1 MESRD
6 LEQPSVVLIT
16 GNMASG
22 KSSVAEAL
30 ARRAPKSVHLRGD
43 VFRKMVVSGRATL
56 GFELSPE
63 ARGQL
68 RLRYELSA
76 LVARAYVEA
85 GFLVVYQDVVLGPE
99 LSEVV
104 ASYRGLP
111 LRVFVLQ
118 PSPAVIAAREAARP
132 KSGYANVEEI
142 LRFDALLRSCTP
154 RHGYW
159 LDSSELSVEQTVD
172 LALRNWAT
180 ALISP

>member
-1 MESRD
+1 MVLRD

-30 ARRAPKSVHLRGD
+30 ARRAPRSVHLRGD

-63 ARGQL
+63 ARKQL

-76 LVARAYVEA
+76 LAARAYVEA
-85 GFLVVYQDVVLGPE
+85 GFLVVYQDVIVGPE
-99 LSEVV
+99 LSEVI
-104 ASYRGLP
+104 ALHHGLP

-118 PSPAVIAAREAARP
+118 PSPAVLATREAARS
-132 KSGYANVEEI
+132 KSGYENAQEI
-142 LRFDALLRSCTP
+142 LRFDTLLRSSTP

-172 LALRNWAT
+172 EALRHWDA
-180 ALISP
+180 ALISH